1 MKPTSP
7 DGVLDLMDASFA
19 SAALGAAMELGLFW
33 LLDSKPL
40 DEHEVA
46 CELGIPPTRC
56 HYWLQLLCAV
66 GLLER
71 DSEGYRPSAA
81 AHTAILEVY
90 SQESWSLLAQEARE
104 RLPSLCDLP
113 SHLHEPGSVWQAL
126 GLKPPMYLS
135 QMTENPD
142 RARRFTRMLYEL
154 HQPLAEQLAGF
165 LDLGDVARLMDL
177 GGGSGVVSLA
187 LLGRF
192 PDLRVTVLDI
202 ENVCAAGREIAA
214 ENSQADRIT
223 YHPCD
228 FLCDDLPTGFDVVLE
243 CDVNVYSEDL
253 FRKVWKAL
261 DPGGRFVVVD
271 QLAPAE
277 GIAPLSRL
285 HWAFEGSLASPDFAF
300 PTAAGLRDLLTGA
313 GFKDISQNPLPSPAG
328 SCRRMTQGMM
338 VIEAYR
344 PRC

>member
-1 MKPTSP
+1 
-7 DGVLDLMDASFA
+7 
-19 SAALGAAMELGLFW
+19 MELGLFW

-40 DEHEVA
+40 NEHEVA
-46 CELGIPPTRC
+46 RELGIPPSRC
-56 HYWLQLLCAV
+56 HYWLQLLCTV

-71 DSEGYRPSAA
+71 GSGGYQPSSA

-90 SQESWSLLAQEARE
+90 SQGSWALLAQEARE

-113 SHLHEPGSVWQAL
+113 SHLHEPRSVWQAL
-126 GLKPPMYLS
+126 GLTPPMYLS
-135 QMTENPD
+135 QMTEDPN

-154 HQPLAEQLAGF
+154 HEPLAKQLAEF
-165 LDLGDVARLMDL
+165 LDLGGVARLMDL

-187 LLGRF
+187 LLRRY
-192 PDLRVTVLDI
+192 PDLKVTVIDI

-214 ENSQADRIT
+214 EHSLADRIT

-228 FLCDDLPTGFDVVLE
+228 FLCEELPTGFDLVLE

-261 DPGGRFVVVD
+261 NPESRFVVVD

-277 GIAPLSRL
+277 GVAPPSRV

-300 PTAAGLRDLLTGA
+300 PTAARLRDLLTRA
-313 GFKDISQNPLPSPAG
+313 GFGDLSQDPLPSPAG
-328 SCRRMTQGMM
+328 SCRRMTQGMV

-344 PRC
+344 QVR